1 LEQYQLGAL
10 LLQLLQKLLLLPL
23 VLLCLLRLLLVL
35 SSELLLAGFSE
46 SCFTKLLLM
55 HQLLILGM
63 LLLQLVLVG
72 LSEGEVLPHSIRH
85 PSGLGEGLE
94 GGGSGLRSLN
104 RRGFG

>member
-1 LEQYQLGAL
+1 LEQYLLGAL

-35 SSELLLAGFSE
+35 RCELLLAGFNKG
-46 SCFTKLLLM
+46 CFTLQMLLMLRQLLL
-55 HQLLILGM
+55 L
-63 LLLQLVLVG
+63 LVLVG
-72 LSEGEVLPHSIRH
+72 LSAGDVLTNGLRH

-94 GGGSGLRSLN
+94 GGGSGLRSLS

>member
-1 LEQYQLGAL
+1 LEQYLLGAL

-35 SSELLLAGFSE
+35 SCELPLAGFSE
-46 SCFTKLLLM
+46 RCFTKLLLL
-55 HQLLILGM
+55 HQLLMLG
-63 LLLQLVLVG
+63 LLLLLLVLVG
-72 LSEGEVLPHSIRH
+72 LSEGKVLPHRLRH

-94 GGGSGLRSLN
+94 GGGSGLRSLT